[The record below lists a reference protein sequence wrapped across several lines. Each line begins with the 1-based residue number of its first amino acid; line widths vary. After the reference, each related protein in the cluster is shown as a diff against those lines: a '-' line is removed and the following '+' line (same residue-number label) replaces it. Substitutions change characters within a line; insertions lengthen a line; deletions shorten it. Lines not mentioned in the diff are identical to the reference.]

1 MKEIIGLSDDEST
14 SSASSRK
21 NSGLNDGDAPIDDI
35 KRKRNEKEEEDIST
49 KMLLPLSKIKKED
62 AIAPIVKDT
71 VNETNREVKFS
82 IGTLHHVTA
91 HNHSTVNIQSSH
103 CRTNNN
109 INHHRNM
116 LKNDIGSN
124 TNHFNDFITDDQ
136 VPISGSIDFDF
147 RIRRKTNTATIID
160 IIHNNDNVGAMN
172 NGITISIVCGDN
184 NINGMTNATK
194 QS

>member
-1 MKEIIGLSDDEST
+1 
-14 SSASSRK
+14 
-21 NSGLNDGDAPIDDI
+21 
-35 KRKRNEKEEEDIST
+35 
-49 KMLLPLSKIKKED
+49 
-62 AIAPIVKDT
+62 
-71 VNETNREVKFS
+71 
-82 IGTLHHVTA
+82 
-91 HNHSTVNIQSSH
+91 
-103 CRTNNN
+103 
-109 INHHRNM
+109 M

-124 TNHFNDFITDDQ
+124 TNHFNDFITDDK
-136 VPISGSIDFDF
+136 VPTGPVSGSIDFDF